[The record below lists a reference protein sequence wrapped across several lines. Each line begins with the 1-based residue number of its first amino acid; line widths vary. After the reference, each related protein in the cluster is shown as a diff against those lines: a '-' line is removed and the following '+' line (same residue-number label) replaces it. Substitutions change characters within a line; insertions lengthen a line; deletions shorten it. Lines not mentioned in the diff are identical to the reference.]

1 MDFKAMGANLGLEE
15 DEFRELV
22 ELFMET
28 GQDDYEGLKNALAS
42 GDAETVAQHAH
53 TLAGASGNLGLMELH
68 AVAKGIELAALEN
81 RLSDIDAPVDEMAA
95 MFSAIG
101 SFVGG

>member
-1 MDFKAMGANLGLEE
+1 MDFKAMGANLGLEA

-28 GQDDYEGLKNALAS
+28 GKADFDNLRQALS
-42 GDAETVAQHAH
+42 GGDTAAAARYAH

-68 AVAKGIELAALEN
+68 TAAKQIEAAAN
-81 RLSDIDAPVDEMAA
+81 ADQVTAANAQAAEMTA
-95 MFSAIG
+95 MFDAIAA
-101 SFVGG
+101 FVGD